1 MATVLDRV
9 FSDCGFH
16 EGTHGKGRALSP
28 ASDHTEVKKSHRQES
43 DMTKPF
49 RLI

>member
-16 EGTHGKGRALSP
+16 EGTRGKGKGTLSFQP
-28 ASDHTEVKKSHRQES
+28 QITEVKKATDKSQ
-43 DMTKPF
+43 T
-49 RLI
+49 